1 MAKGRGWSTPPSAFA
16 EVVEE
21 DLTKRVRVIAMAM
34 LNEIVLR
41 SPVGNPDL
49 WKRQP
54 PPGYVGGRFRGSHIV
69 SIGEPVYAVT
79 TKADAAGSETISRGA
94 SQLSGLE
101 PFTTVFIQ
109 TNLPY
114 AERLEDGHSTQT
126 PGGVY
131 AVAFH
136 GVSQAYSS

>member
-16 EVVEE
+16 QVVEE
-21 DLTKRVRVIAMAM
+21 DLKKRVRVIAMAM

-49 WKRQP
+49 WKRPP
-54 PPGYVGGRFRGSHIV
+54 PPGYAGGRFRGSHIV
-69 SIGEPVYAVT
+69 SIGEPVYTVT
-79 TKADAAGSETISRGA
+79 TKADPAGGETINRGA
-94 SQLSGLE
+94 IQLSGLE

-114 AERLEDGHSTQT
+114 AERLEDGHSTQA

-131 AVAFH
+131 AVSFH

>member
-1 MAKGRGWSTPPSAFA
+1 MAKGRGWSTPPSAFVG
-16 EVVEE
+16 VVEE
-21 DLTKRVRVIAMAM
+21 ELTKRVRVIAMAL

-49 WKRQP
+49 WKRPP
-54 PPGYVGGRFRGSHIV
+54 PPGYAGGRFRGSHIV
-69 SIGEPVYAVT
+69 SIGEPVYTVT
-79 TKADAAGSETISRGA
+79 TKIDPAGAETISRGA
-94 SQLSGLE
+94 NQLSGLE

-114 AERLEDGHSTQT
+114 AERLEDGHSTQR
-126 PGGVY
+126 PEGIY
-131 AVAFH
+131 AVSFY